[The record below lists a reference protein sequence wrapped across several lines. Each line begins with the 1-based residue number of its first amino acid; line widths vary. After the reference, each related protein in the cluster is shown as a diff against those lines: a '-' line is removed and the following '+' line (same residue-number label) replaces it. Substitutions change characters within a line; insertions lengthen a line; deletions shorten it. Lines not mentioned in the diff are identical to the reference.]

1 MIKSWIFRGLVGGA
15 FALPLLLV
23 SVALAQADQPP
34 AAVPDTQTCQ
44 DCHASFFTA
53 MDAGQHGAAATGNF
67 KTLWEE
73 QGKPQAC
80 LSCHALEGLQCETC
94 HLVLPDHPDTP
105 ASLDRSPDRCG
116 QCHKATQLAWQVSQH
131 GQQDM
136 NCVDCHDAHAT
147 GQEMKGDNP
156 SMLCANCHKD
166 TDSNFAHQAHLTVEG
181 MTCADCHL
189 TQPDDP
195 AADPH
200 LMRDHSFDV
209 KVTTCNACH
218 TTEAMQTAAVHVTP
232 TPVPVDA
239 MNSALDV
246 QAQAAPRPVSP
257 TGFALLSVVV
267 GFGVGIVVAPWMER
281 RLRRPGGR

>member
-1 MIKSWIFRGLVGGA
+1 MSKSWLLRVLVGAA
-15 FALPLLLV
+15 FALPLLLI
-23 SVALAQADQPP
+23 SAALAQADQPP
-34 AAVPDTQTCQ
+34 AAVPDAQTCR
-44 DCHASFFTA
+44 DCHDSFFTA
-53 MDAGQHGAAATGNF
+53 LDSGQHSAAASASF
-67 KTLWEE
+67 QAAWKA
-73 QGKPQAC
+73 QGSPQAC

-94 HLVLPDHPDTP
+94 HLALPDHPDSP
-105 ASLDRSPDRCG
+105 ASVDRSADRCG

-131 GQQDM
+131 GQQDLG
-136 NCVDCHDAHAT
+136 CVDCHDAHAT

-166 TDSNFAHQAHLTVEG
+166 SDSNFAHQSHLAVDG

-189 TQPDDP
+189 TQPGDP

-218 TTEAMQTAAVHVTP
+218 TSESLLSVADHP
-232 TPVPVDA
+232 TPAPTPVDA

-246 QAQAAPRPVSP
+246 QASAAPQPVSP
-257 TGFALLSVVV
+257 FGFALLSVVV
-267 GFGVGIVVAPWMER
+267 GFGAGIVVAPWMER
-281 RLRRPGGR
+281 RLRRPSGR